1 MRLTRF
7 SCSFFKQ
14 QIPLASL
21 RKRAQP
27 VAARIIERR
36 INPPGRKKST
46 IQQNSGGNA

>member
-7 SCSFFKQ
+7 SRWLFKQ

-27 VAARIIERR
+27 AAARLNERR
-36 INPPGRKKST
+36 INPPGRKKHDSAKT
-46 IQQNSGGNA
+46 VEEDA